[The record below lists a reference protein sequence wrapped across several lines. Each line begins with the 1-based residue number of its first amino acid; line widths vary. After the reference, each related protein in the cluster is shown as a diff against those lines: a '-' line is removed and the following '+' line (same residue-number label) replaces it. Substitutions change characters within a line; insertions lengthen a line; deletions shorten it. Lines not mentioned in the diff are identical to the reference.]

1 MRETGLW
8 RSKALEE
15 QVSRET
21 AGGRLPVHSEAGT
34 CVGIWKVK
42 VNLIYDSLENFDM
55 QEGEY
60 NLRD

>member
-1 MRETGLW
+1 M
-8 RSKALEE
+8 
-15 QVSRET
+15 SRET

-42 VNLIYDSLENFDM
+42 VNLIYDSLENFAM